1 MLSITT
7 PAAGKIAEL
16 LHKHN
21 DPQLGLRISVI
32 GGGCSGFQYDMAF
45 DKPRD
50 TDEVIEAAAQT
61 GQVKVLVDSV
71 SFAYLD
77 GTEVDYV
84 ESIQGSGFAFNNPK
98 ATRSCGCGKSF
109 SA

>member
-1 MLSITT
+1 MLNITA

-16 LHKHN
+16 LKKHN
-21 DPQLGLRISVI
+21 DPDLALRISVI
-32 GGGCSGFQYDMAF
+32 GGGCSGYQYDMAF

-50 TDEVIEAAAQT
+50 TDEVIAA
-61 GQVKVLVDSV
+61 GDNVKVLVDAMSYR
-71 SFAYLD
+71 YLN

-84 ESIQGSGFAFNNPK
+84 ESIQGSGFAFNNPN
-98 ATRSCGCGKSF
+98 AQRSCGCGKSF